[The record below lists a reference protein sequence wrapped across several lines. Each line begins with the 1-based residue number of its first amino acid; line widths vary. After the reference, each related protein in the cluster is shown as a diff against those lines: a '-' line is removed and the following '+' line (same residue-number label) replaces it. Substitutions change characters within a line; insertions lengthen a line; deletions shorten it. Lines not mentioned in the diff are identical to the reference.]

1 MAKAHMTPFQ
11 EAAFIPFEIVFLHE
25 ALERGSGP
33 LVYTAVV
40 LAGLLYARYLGG
52 IFAECYDSFPP
63 ERRNARSRVPLVA
76 ALIVLPLAAD
86 QLGKMLLGLALA
98 LYRNGFDFFQRF
110 VQ

>member
-40 LAGLLYARYLGG
+40 LAGLLYARYVGG
-52 IFAECYDSFPP
+52 IFAECYDSFSP

-76 ALIVLPLAAD
+76 ALIAD
-86 QLGKMLLGLALA
+86 DYAHQLSKPFVHELRYFTERSEKELLSKTT
-98 LYRNGFDFFQRF
+98 
-110 VQ
+110 